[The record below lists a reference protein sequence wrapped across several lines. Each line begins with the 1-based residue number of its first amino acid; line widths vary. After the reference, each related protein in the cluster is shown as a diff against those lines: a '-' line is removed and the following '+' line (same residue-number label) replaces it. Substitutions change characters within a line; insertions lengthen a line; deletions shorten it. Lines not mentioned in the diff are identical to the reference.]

1 MRRRDLLLIV
11 TRLACRVLHVAPW
24 FNRMEYASSS
34 DLRAWNHI
42 LHDWGT
48 AMGRISS
55 SYSTRVSA
63 GLVAGSGLPE
73 CGPLRVCR
81 LLAAGDDG
89 GDILRGGGVVV
100 DVGHGGLRLVSV
112 DNAPYD
118 YVVSIAMPKCHPI
131 FF

>member
-1 MRRRDLLLIV
+1 MLPRPICAHETTSYTIGVLLWGESQVVI
-11 TRLACRVLHVAPW
+11 RHVSV
-24 FNRMEYASSS
+24 RASSS
-34 DLRAWNHI
+34 GVGCL
-42 LHDWGT
+42 
-48 AMGRISS
+48 
-55 SYSTRVSA
+55 
-63 GLVAGSGLPE
+63 E

-81 LLAAGDDG
+81 LLAADDDG
-89 GDILRGGGVVV
+89 GDILRGGGVVG

>member
-1 MRRRDLLLIV
+1 MLRPGLTGWNMLPRPICAHETTSYTIGVLLWGESQVVI
-11 TRLACRVLHVAPW
+11 RHVSV
-24 FNRMEYASSS
+24 RASS
-34 DLRAWNHI
+34 L
-42 LHDWGT
+42 G
-48 AMGRISS
+48 
-55 SYSTRVSA
+55 A
-63 GLVAGSGLPE
+63 GCLE

-81 LLAAGDDG
+81 LLAADDDG
-89 GDILRGGGVVV
+89 GDIWRGGGVGV